1 MYSPFFKVN
10 DDPEYQEQA
19 MVALNVMLHSPIFA
33 GCCECCKP
41 IRLGVVPNQ
50 NHCPNCG
57 RVMEMHRIPTLW
69 EDFQLLIVAGY
80 IQMQTTSAL
89 M

>member
-1 MYSPFFKVN
+1 MYSPFFRIN
-10 DDPEYQEQA
+10 NALDDQEWSL
-19 MVALNVMLHSPIFA
+19 VSINTMLHSPIFA

-41 IRLGVVPNQ
+41 IRLGGDPDQ
-50 NHCPNCG
+50 NHCPICG

-69 EDFQLLIVAGY
+69 EDFQLLVTAGY
-80 IQMQTTSAL
+80 IRMQTTDVL